1 MYLIVSVTDWRDL
14 TGHPARPQDQPR
26 YRSPNPV
33 RVVSHPSLCVTQRG
47 EPLTKQVSEVV
58 VLADVTNIPAVTVS
72 VPINAHFHIGA
83 FVVTMQV
90 FESANG
96 GAPDAG
102 AVQTGLTLVE
112 LNCCCVAH
120 ACNYTRTRRNVNT

>member
-1 MYLIVSVTDWRDL
+1 MYLTASVTDWRDL

-47 EPLTKQVSEVV
+47 EPLAKRVGEVV
-58 VLADVTNIPAVTVS
+58 VFANVPDIPAVTVS
-72 VPINAHFHIGA
+72 VPVDAHFHIGA
-83 FVVTMQV
+83 SVVAMEI
-90 FESANG
+90 FASASG

-102 AVQTGLTLVE
+102 AVQTGHPLVK

-120 ACNYTRTRRNVNT
+120 ALIINMNA